1 MSPPSER
8 RLQIEHVDQ
17 VDSTNSEL
25 LRRDPLV
32 RADCAAVWLV
42 ARRQTAGR
50 GRRQR
55 TWSSA
60 PDTSLT
66 ASLGCEVLS
75 ARNVGLLPLVA
86 GVAIADALG
95 ASGVEVGL
103 KWPNDIYRGTAK
115 AGGILC
121 EVRARGPAIR
131 MVIGCGLNLV
141 DPPASSVPGREVAGL
156 FGPDTVPDRDRLA
169 ILIGETLFAA
179 LLRFQEEGFEP
190 FRLRWHARDLL
201 RSRPIVIHDY
211 HGERSAIAHGIDQD
225 GALLVELTDRP
236 GELKRLVAEEVSVR
250 PRASLVC

>member
-8 RLQIEHVDQ
+8 RLLIEHIDL

-25 LRRDPLV
+25 LRREPLV
-32 RADCAAVWLV
+32 SADYAAVWLV

-66 ASLGCEVLS
+66 ASLGCEVLGTG
-75 ARNVGLLPLVA
+75 NLGLLPLVA
-86 GVAIADALG
+86 GVAIADALAACG
-95 ASGVEVGL
+95 AEVGL

-121 EVRARGPAIR
+121 EIRTRGPTTR
-131 MVIGCGLNLV
+131 MVIGCGLNLE
-141 DPPASSVPGREVAGL
+141 DPPAASVPGRAVAGL
-156 FGPDTVPDRDRLA
+156 FGPDAVPDRDRLA
-169 ILIGETLFAA
+169 EMIGQFLFAA
-179 LLRFQEEGFEP
+179 VLRFQEEGFEQ

-211 HGERSAIAHGIDQD
+211 DGERSAVAHGIDQD
-225 GALLVELTDRP
+225 GALLVESADRP
-236 GELKRLVAEEVSVR
+236 GELKRLIAEEVSVR
-250 PRASLVC
+250 PLASPVC